1 MLSPHHFNRMFFFQ
15 PLQQQ
20 MFTIAPP
27 LAPQNNSWITCT
39 VSADTPKSVL
49 LQTAITSIN
58 GVHCRLL
65 FDSGSQLSYI
75 SPSLLKKLSLKSEG
89 TQQFKLN
96 IFGSNSTV
104 ENLDYVKTEI
114 ESFSNTEVF
123 REVLRKG
130 HLETHSKP
138 IY

>member
-1 MLSPHHFNRMFFFQ
+1 MSTIVSP
-15 PLQQQ
+15 LV
-20 MFTIAPP
+20 A
-27 LAPQNNSWITCT
+27 QNNSSTTCT

-75 SPSLLKKLSLKSEG
+75 SPSLFKKLNLKSEG

-96 IFGSNSTV
+96 DFGANTTV
-104 ENLDYVKTEI
+104 ENLDYVKVEI
-114 ESFSNTEVF
+114 ESLSNT
-123 REVLRKG
+123 
-130 HLETHSKP
+130 
-138 IY
+138 